1 LSTSSTGPAGGELSS
16 NVYGIGWMLLA
27 GLFFSVMVALI
38 HQLGSHF
45 PSVEIVFFR
54 SLVQL
59 CVLSVVFW
67 RAGFASLKPNR
78 PGLQLVRSLLA
89 VALINCNYY
98 AFTKLPVADVTAIGF
113 SRNLFVVILAMVF
126 LKERLNGVR
135 LLVTLVGFFGILV
148 IVRPGAGVF
157 DESAGIA
164 LFGACLG
171 AVMMTLIRKLTAEDS
186 NLVMMV
192 YPALA
197 ISTMTS
203 LPAMMVWVMPTP
215 AELGLLILMSLIGIV
230 GQWCLIQG
238 FRLGE
243 ATVVAPANYVRLVFA
258 AILGFYLF
266 AEIPD
271 AYTIT
276 GSLIIIASNLLLI
289 FQEGRA
295 TKPKTGERVP
305 GDVT

>member
-1 LSTSSTGPAGGELSS
+1 
-16 NVYGIGWMLLA
+16 MLLA
-27 GLFFSVMVALI
+27 GLFFSVMVALVRL
-38 HQLGSHF
+38 LGSQF

-67 RAGFASLKPNR
+67 RIGFSSLKPNR

-98 AFTKLPVADVTAIGF
+98 AFTQLPIADVTAIGF
-113 SRNLFVVILAMVF
+113 SRNLFVVILAMLF
-126 LKERLNGVR
+126 LGEKMNGLRLV
-135 LLVTLVGFFGILV
+135 VTLAGFIGILV
-148 IVRPGAGVF
+148 IVRPGAGIF
-157 DESAGIA
+157 DASAGVA
-164 LFGACLG
+164 LLGACLG
-171 AVMMTLIRKLTAEDS
+171 AVMMTLVRKLTADDS
-186 NLVMMV
+186 NIVMML

-197 ISTMTS
+197 ISLLTS
-203 LPAMMVWVMPTP
+203 IPALMVWVTPT
-215 AELGLLILMSLIGIV
+215 ANELGLLILMALIGIV

-238 FRLGE
+238 FRMGE

-258 AILGFYLF
+258 IILGFYLF

-271 AYTIT
+271 MYTIV
-276 GSLIIIASNLLLI
+276 GSLIIIGSNLLLI
-289 FQEGRA
+289 IREGRA
-295 TKPKTGERVP
+295 PKPRSGERVP

>member
-1 LSTSSTGPAGGELSS
+1 M
-16 NVYGIGWMLLA
+16 YGIGWMLLA

-38 HQLGSHF
+38 RLLGSNI

-67 RAGFASLKPNR
+67 RAGFSSLKPNR

-126 LKERLNGVR
+126 LKERMSVGR

-148 IVRPGAGVF
+148 VVRPGAGVF

-171 AVMMTLIRKLTAEDS
+171 AVMMTLIRKLTADDS
-186 NLVMMV
+186 NIVMML

-197 ISTMTS
+197 ICTLTS
-203 LPAMMVWVMPTP
+203 IPALMVWVTPTP
-215 AELGLLILMSLIGIV
+215 AELVLLTLMSLIGIV

-238 FRLGE
+238 FRMGE
-243 ATVVAPANYVRLVFA
+243 ASVVAPANYVRLVFA
-258 AILGFYLF
+258 VILGFYLF

-289 FQEGRA
+289 YQEGWA
-295 TKPKTGERVP
+295 SKPKTGERVP